1 MQKSLN
7 SLDNINDLFKRYT
20 DERMLPAFS
29 KFLDEKSIFKSNTY
43 TMTDWRTKNQELLES
58 DDAFTSIYLHS
69 NGDLRLSLL
78 FLIDWKNTV
87 SVVQK
92 LLGTDSCSL
101 DLKKSALLETGNILT
116 GSFFNAVT
124 DKTEFTIMP
133 SIPLYSEDTFALLS
147 EILEINFATDEEE
160 AILNEIIFMGDDT
173 GLSIKLIVALDA
185 NDANKLS

>member
-29 KFLDEKSIFKSNTY
+29 KFLDEKSIFKINTY

-92 LLGTDSCSL
+92 LLGTGSCSL

>member
-1 MQKSLN
+1 MQESLV
-7 SLDNINDLFKRYT
+7 SLDKINDLFKRYT

-29 KFLDEKSIFKSNTY
+29 KFLDEKSIFKINTF
-43 TMTDWRTKNQELLES
+43 TMSDWRTKNQELLEC
-58 DDAFTSIYLHS
+58 DDAFTSIYLNS

-92 LLGTDSCSL
+92 LLGAGSCSR

-124 DKTEFTIMP
+124 DKTDFTIMP
-133 SIPLYSEDTFALLS
+133 SIPVYSQDTFSLLS
-147 EILEINFATDEEE
+147 EILEINFAADEKE
-160 AILNEIIFMGDDT
+160 AILNEIIFFGNDT

-185 NDANKLS
+185 NDAKKLS

>member
-1 MQKSLN
+1 MQESLI
-7 SLDNINDLFKRYT
+7 SLDKINDLFKRYT

-29 KFLDEKSIFKSNTY
+29 KFLDEKSIFKINTF
-43 TMTDWRTKNQELLES
+43 TMSDWRTKNQELLES
-58 DDAFTSIYLHS
+58 DDAFTSIYLKS

-87 SVVQK
+87 SVVYK
-92 LLGTDSCSL
+92 LLGAGSCSL

-124 DKTEFTIMP
+124 DKTDFTIMP
-133 SIPLYSEDTFALLS
+133 SIPVYSQDTFSLLS

-160 AILNEIIFMGDDT
+160 AILNEIIFLGNDT
-173 GLSIKLIVALDA
+173 GLSIKLIIALDA
-185 NDANKLS
+185 NDSKKLS

>member
-92 LLGTDSCSL
+92 LLGTGSCSL

>member
-29 KFLDEKSIFKSNTY
+29 KFLDEKSIFKINTY